1 MKRRSHLADVFLPW
15 AGLAVGIVAAA
26 VVHQFGSEGVFNH
39 CKPISPVPLIVVALI
54 GIAVTVVAGLK
65 SWGVIRGEEETPA
78 RKVVATISVG
88 SAALFVFSMV
98 LPVIASLVLPPCFQ

>member
-1 MKRRSHLADVFLPW
+1 VRRRGQLADLFVPW

-54 GIAVTVVAGLK
+54 GIAVTVVAGLA
-65 SWGVIRGEEETPA
+65 SWRVIRGEEETPA

-88 SAALFVFSMV
+88 SSALFVFSMI